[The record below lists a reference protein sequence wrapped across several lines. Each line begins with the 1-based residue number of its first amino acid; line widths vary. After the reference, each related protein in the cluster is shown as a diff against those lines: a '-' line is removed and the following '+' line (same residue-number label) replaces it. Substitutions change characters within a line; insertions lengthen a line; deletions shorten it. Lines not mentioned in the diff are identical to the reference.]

1 MRAMLKP
8 LLFLLAIAL
17 TGCATSREVH
27 LANGWLAFEINCGGP
42 LSGFGNCLDKAGD
55 VCTRGYEVLD
65 AEGGVVPDKAAGVP
79 EPIGFASVTF
89 KNQSRKLLVRCK

>member
-1 MRAMLKP
+1 MRKLVW
-8 LLFLLAIAL
+8 LFCVSILA
-17 TGCATSREVH
+17 GCASSREVH

-65 AEGGVVPDKAAGVP
+65 AEGGVVPDKIGVP
-79 EPIGFASVTF
+79 QPIGFASLTF
-89 KNQSRKLLVRCK
+89 KQQPRRLLVRCR